1 MAKNV
6 DKPNNTANEDGM
18 KFIERGIM
26 PAVILTII
34 AIVSVALLALTE
46 YTTADARAE
55 QQQSREDANKRII
68 FTDADRF
75 PAEDLDE
82 AGASLPGGNT
92 VDLSGVSTIEAV
104 YMAEKDD
111 EVIGILIAANPLGY
125 GGGRIG
131 LMLGYDLEGNLF
143 NLTVDAQSQ
152 TAGLGTKVAEEDFTD
167 QLIGINASG
176 TVSTSSD
183 SDFEVDGISGA
194 TTSAEAVL
202 RGINIANEAVS
213 QMLGLE

>member
-6 DKPNNTANEDGM
+6 DKPNKTANEGM

-55 QQQSREDANKRII
+55 QQQLMEDVNKRII
-68 FTDADRF
+68 FTDADSF

-82 AGASLPGGNT
+82 AGVSLPGGHA
-92 VDLSGVSTIEAV
+92 VDLSDVSTIEAV
-104 YMAEKDD
+104 YMAEKED
-111 EVIGILIAANPLGY
+111 EVVGILIAANPLGY

-143 NLTVDAQSQ
+143 NLTVGAQSQ
-152 TAGLGTKVAEEDFTD
+152 TAGLGTKVAEEDFTG

-176 TVSTSSD
+176 TVSTSGD